1 MGGYGAGESF
11 LYILKYPSLLGLL
24 FLPSNP
30 DLVYLNFSTLLP
42 AQGTN
47 PPKQNGGHVQPFLYA
62 SPPSP
67 ARFELATYQ
76 FLRAFIP
83 HHSIP
88 CAWTDLLGVHA
99 FLTQALWSDVHRAV
113 SDAKTLH
120 PDLLSTVELVSAPDR
135 LRQLH
140 VPGACGA
147 VVQQCAAS
155 LWPYKLVVWLLEEL
169 VKRSGG
175 TGFNLQTGTAVTGVR
190 KGEDGDGW
198 VVTTPRGAVRAR
210 RVLLATNG
218 YVSHLLPG
226 MADLVVPV
234 RGQVGALVPPLTAS
248 TTTAEQEGKGD
259 HRVDVSG
266 RHSYCFFAEGDGEGI
281 KRDEYLVQRPPEGE
295 GGGYLILGGAR
306 SLARGRAVGVW
317 RDDEVEVDVAAFLRQ
332 NLIPPLD
339 FSSSSTST
347 PAPTELKADYE
358 WTGIM
363 GYSRDGH
370 PWVGPVPASLGGG
383 DGGLFVAAGYS
394 GHGMP
399 NAVLAANA
407 VVRAMRGEDLGE
419 GGRGEV
425 DGVGYT
431 LPGEFL
437 VTGERVERARRGATV
452 RELDLRGFGAEFAM
466 LGRV

>member
-1 MGGYGAGESF
+1 M
-11 LYILKYPSLLGLL
+11 GLL

-30 DLVYLNFSTLLP
+30 DLVYLNFSTPLP
-42 AQGTN
+42 PQGTN

-67 ARFELATYQ
+67 ARFELAAYQ

-175 TGFNLQTGTAVTGVR
+175 IGFNLQTGTAVTGVR

-218 YVSHLLPG
+218 YASHLLPG

-383 DGGLFVAAGYS
+383 DGGDGGLFVAAGYS

-452 RELDLRGFGAEFAM
+452 RELDLRGLGAEFAM